1 MTTNFPPLYKKSAAS
16 GKVNCW
22 KVSVQG
28 DTITVEQGQVGGAT
42 QTYPTTCEGKNLG
55 RSNETSPSEQAI
67 LEAQSKWNKQVKKG
81 YVQDSS
87 GGGDILLPMKV
98 STYQGNEQKVVFPC
112 ILSPKLN
119 GVNAEARLLEDGSIV
134 LLSRG
139 GEEYLLPPHWEGELR
154 EAFSA
159 LNTTSLNGEV
169 YKHGEWLQD
178 ITGAMKKPNK
188 LTEELEFHI
197 FDLPCSSENYDYRS
211 TGLGILFGMFSFTY
225 LKEVDW
231 FVAENHKHIENFH
244 KTCVEDGYEGIIIRN
259 LEGLYRYNTRSND
272 VFKYKVALSEE
283 FKITSYFED
292 KLGHAVFWCESK
304 GGIFKAKPKGTD
316 AHRKAIRAEAD
327 EWIGKYMTVEF
338 ESYSK
343 GGKPTKPV
351 GIGLRKGEWNE
362 ETEEFIPSE

>member
-22 KVSVQG
+22 EVSVQG

-42 QTYPTTCEGKNLG
+42 QTYPTTCEGKNVG
-55 RSNETSPSEQAI
+55 RANETSPSEQAI

-87 GGGDILLPMKV
+87 GGGEILLPMLV
-98 STYQGNEQKVVFPC
+98 SKYQGNEHKVVFPC
-112 ILSPKLN
+112 TVSPKLN
-119 GVNAEARLLEDGSIV
+119 GVNAEARLSDDGTIV

-139 GEEYLLPPHWEGELR
+139 GEEYLLPSHWEGELR

-197 FDLPCSSENYDYRS
+197 FDLPCNRGLWVGRGKVLSEWEYNLYSSGRINENLYVLPVSSS
-211 TGLGILFGMFSFTY
+211 TATSY
-225 LKEVDW
+225 E
-231 FVAENHKHIENFH
+231 EIEEFH
-244 KTCVEDGYEGIIIRN
+244 KDCVEEGYEGIIIRN
-259 LEGLYRYNTRSND
+259 LEGLYKYNTRSND
-272 VFKYKVALSEE
+272 VFKL
-283 FKITSYFED
+283 
-292 KLGHAVFWCESK
+292 
-304 GGIFKAKPKGTD
+304 
-316 AHRKAIRAEAD
+316 
-327 EWIGKYMTVEF
+327 
-338 ESYSK
+338 
-343 GGKPTKPV
+343 
-351 GIGLRKGEWNE
+351 
-362 ETEEFIPSE
+362 